1 MTASTITTHR
11 QALATF
17 DVAESICSA
26 VHSGRAT
33 AVSQISFQADPNSRT
48 GSRLH
53 RVAKP

>member
-33 AVSQISFQADPNSRT
+33 AVSQISFQADSNSRMGSSCT
-48 GSRLH
+48 G
-53 RVAKP
+53 